1 MASIYTCIECGTN
14 LNLNTAHLY
23 PQDFY
28 FEAGNKGTLSFSSI
42 DSTKFRFEKEDK
54 IRPFFETVNYWGIQR
69 KRTKIKCNN
78 CGCLVGYI
86 YDDGQPSTISPGQ
99 FGLGPSQAI
108 PRAPSVLFMAVV
120 ILIGAM
126 DVNQLLLISTIEFNY
141 SEEIRA
147 LKEQGISRLR
157 DANVVNIYCSISL
170 KLDFRSSMFF
180 HYVYEVLTCGF
191 WQMPLHHGRDMVT
204 SMKVNLGN
212 EMLMKQTKV
221 ETGDVCGKITQSIPP
236 PPPPPPPLPRFWV
249 RKKVTESVTKQE
261 IAKFWRKK
269 LTEEEDHFLAAI
281 KAAARIRARN
291 LSEDGYKQF
300 EESLK
305 DDDGAKEND
314 TTSLNSGKDTRNNE
328 VRVGIKDWWTKSK
341 YAYLNQPAIKSKD
354 PPKRRSSIAVRMLE
368 LQLMVWNCTTPKPS

>member
-108 PRAPSVLFMAVV
+108 PRAP
-120 ILIGAM
+120 
-126 DVNQLLLISTIEFNY
+126 
-141 SEEIRA
+141 R
-147 LKEQGISRLR
+147 
-157 DANVVNIYCSISL
+157 L

-191 WQMPLHHGRDMVT
+191 WQMPLYHGRDMVT

-212 EMLMKQTKV
+212 EMLDPICAVMYSANLMKQTKV

-236 PPPPPPPLPRFWV
+236 PPPPLPPLPRFWV

-354 PPKRRSSIAVRMLE
+354 PPNRRSSSYTP
-368 LQLMVWNCTTPKPS
+368 NYFSFKPTTPLYPTSLGVF